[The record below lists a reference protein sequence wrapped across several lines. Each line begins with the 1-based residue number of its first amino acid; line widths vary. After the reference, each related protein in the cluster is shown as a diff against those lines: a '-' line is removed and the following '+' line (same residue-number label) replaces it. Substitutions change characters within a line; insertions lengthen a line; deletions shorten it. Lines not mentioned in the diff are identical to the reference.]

1 MRRVVLPFFAAF
13 PASAIAKPTCS
24 PSISTR
30 WRTAAAVRLP
40 ALLLSQYYLS
50 RGYSS
55 NLIYARVIEAELD
68 KQGKL
73 SALHAAVE
81 NRANKPWSEI
91 QKNLSFY
98 RTHLYNAAC
107 EVAPEVFSSPQDVD
121 QSLKEAERGE
131 LHNVAFLVDTI
142 LFDLKEHEAKT
153 KKQQRLLLVLDESG
167 DWIED
172 DQGRL
177 SQLQALV
184 EEAAIKG
191 QGKLWIVV
199 TTHGDMGS
207 IYKEARA
214 LEGDMNKIEGRFRF
228 KPALTTENIELV
240 LEERLFKK
248 RIAGRQQIENLYET
262 RGSGLLRGLGE
273 LANVTSRTLP
283 ACTKEKFATYY
294 PFFPYQV
301 HLIPDIVKSLRS
313 KGGRGEQMSGS
324 TRTLLA
330 ITQDILR
337 AGRRKYLDEALGAL
351 VTFDEIYNNLSGEG
365 EISPDVRTELS
376 RIKDT
381 VPGATAL
388 TPKVAE
394 VLYLIREVPFIPR
407 TKDNIARLLVESV
420 DDDLTTVLARVE
432 PELSRL
438 DRGRDGGPNRRR
450 VRVSDR

>member
-1 MRRVVLPFFAAF
+1 MLAF
-13 PASAIAKPTCS
+13 NLNTLADSRNRP
-24 PSISTR
+24 
-30 WRTAAAVRLP
+30 LP

-50 RGYSS
+50 CGYSA

-73 SALHAAVE
+73 SALHSAVE
-81 NRANKPWSEI
+81 KRAKKPWADI

-142 LFDLKEHEAKT
+142 LFDLKERERKT

-167 DWIED
+167 QWIED

-191 QGKLWIVV
+191 QGKLWIIV

-214 LEGDMNKIEGRFRF
+214 IEGDMKKIEGRFRF

-240 LEERLFKK
+240 LEDRLFKK
-248 RIAGRQQIENLYET
+248 TIAGRQQIDNLYET
-262 RGSGLLRGLGE
+262 RGQR
-273 LANVTSRTLP
+273 
-283 ACTKEKFATYY
+283 
-294 PFFPYQV
+294 
-301 HLIPDIVKSLRS
+301 
-313 KGGRGEQMSGS
+313 
-324 TRTLLA
+324 
-330 ITQDILR
+330 ITARPRR
-337 AGRRKYLDEALGAL
+337 AGERHESHSARMHQ
-351 VTFDEIYNNLSGEG
+351 GE
-365 EISPDVRTELS
+365 VRDLLPVLP
-376 RIKDT
+376 
-381 VPGATAL
+381 VPGASHPGDRQGAPVQGGTRRTDVGFHSHTSRDHAGHS
-388 TPKVAE
+388 PRRPAE
-394 VLYLIREVPFIPR
+394 VPGRGARRARHIRRSLQQPFR
-407 TKDNIARLLVESV
+407 
-420 DDDLTTVLARVE
+420 
-432 PELSRL
+432 
-438 DRGRDGGPNRRR
+438 RG
-450 VRVSDR
+450 